1 MNIPKKISEYRK
13 GVLSLIILSL
23 IFASMGLFAQYLS
36 TGFELFQQVYLRIFA
51 AFMLSFIVFE
61 MTLISESFK
70 KLAQKNG
77 D

>member
-51 AFMLSFIVFE
+51 EFMLSFIVFE